1 MGWGQLRDGQIWL
14 DSADL
19 GIGTGSGGAV
29 PPLGPWGPCQANGN
43 STMFRGLAVAANV
56 VAVSGHDFGDRLF
69 NRVGSFDGGPFWRG
83 PLAG

>member
-1 MGWGQLRDGQIWL
+1 MWL
-14 DSADL
+14 GSADL

-56 VAVSGHDFGDRLF
+56 VAVSAAMTSAAASSIALGHSMEDHFGED
-69 NRVGSFDGGPFWRG
+69 
-83 PLAG
+83 PLMDE